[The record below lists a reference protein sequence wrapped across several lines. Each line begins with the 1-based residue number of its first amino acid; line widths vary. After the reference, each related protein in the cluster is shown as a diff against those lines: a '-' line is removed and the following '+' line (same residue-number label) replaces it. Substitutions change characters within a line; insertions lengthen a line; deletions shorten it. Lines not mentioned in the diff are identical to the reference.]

1 MGQGRNRDAGEHGG
15 TDGHQLRGHRGRR
28 QQTGPAGASFHD
40 VQGHRSNSRL
50 VKIFFFRNLKF
61 IYLYLSARKNSFK
74 MSVIFLL
81 KKLAVLNLIW
91 FDKNSQV

>member
-15 TDGHQLRGHRGRR
+15 ADGHQLRGHRGRR

-50 VKIFFFRNLKF
+50 VKIFFLE
-61 IYLYLSARKNSFK
+61 I
-74 MSVIFLL
+74 
-81 KKLAVLNLIW
+81 
-91 FDKNSQV
+91 